1 MARVLG
7 VVRLSRVSDETTSPE
22 RQRRSIQ
29 RWADQEGHVVVGW
42 VEDIDVSGG
51 VEPWKRPE
59 FGKWLPSTIGKE
71 VSAIEHR
78 IAMEESRADEYDIL
92 CALKIDRLS
101 RRVLHVHTLLE
112 WCEKNGK
119 EVATVE
125 DGINLNTQ
133 MGKLL
138 LSLIAS
144 FAEGELEAIKARAR
158 SSYNHLV
165 KEGRWRGGRTP
176 YGYREEK
183 QETGEGWK
191 LVPDD
196 YGTDTAGTL
205 REIVLRLIAG
215 ESANSVAQWLNED
228 VSKTPTSL
236 DAQMIRS
243 GKTPKGSRWT
253 AANTAKVVRS
263 RCILG
268 QMEVSEEVMVD
279 GKKMTRRRVVRD
291 TDGQPLQRA
300 EPLITHEEWELAN
313 KKLDENTSKRNGNRK
328 GGSPLLRV
336 AFCTCGE
343 PAYLG
348 PGRNWPYYRCASR
361 TTHKPCPT
369 GSKGIAA
376 HTLEGAVEQ
385 AFLLAAGDVEI
396 VRKVF
401 RPGVDYTRDIEEV
414 NRALSDL
421 REDREAGL
429 YSSELGKQEYREAY
443 KRLDARREQLIAQPT
458 RPDTWEEIP
467 TGETYRER
475 WSTLSTQ
482 HEKGREL
489 RAAGVKAVIH
499 AEPIPGM
506 TATQLMA
513 PDGHDGMWQHP
524 VGRVQVLI
532 PLDFKQ
538 RLRNM
543 AAVHSEG

>member
-1 MARVLG
+1 M
-7 VVRLSRVSDETTSPE
+7 SDETTSPQ

-29 RWADQEGHVVVGW
+29 RWADREGHVVVGW
-42 VEDIDVSGG
+42 AEDIDVSGG
-51 VEPWKRPE
+51 VEPWKRPRLGE
-59 FGKWLPSTIGKE
+59 WLPSTIGKE

-78 IAMEESRADEYDIL
+78 IAVEESRADEYDII

-112 WCEKNGK
+112 WCERSGK

-125 DGINLNTQ
+125 DGINLDTQ

-144 FAEGELEAIKARAR
+144 FAEGELEAVKARAK
-158 SSYNHLV
+158 SSYDHLV
-165 KEGRWRGGRTP
+165 NEGRWRGGRTP
-176 YGYREEK
+176 YGYRQEK
-183 QETGEGWK
+183 RETGDGWR

-205 REIVLRLIAG
+205 REIVRRLISG
-215 ESANSVAQWLNED
+215 ESANSIAQWLNED

-263 RCILG
+263 RCLVG
-268 QMEVSEEVMVD
+268 QMEVAEEVLVN
-279 GKKMTRRRVVRD
+279 GTKATRRRVVRD
-291 TDGQPLQRA
+291 ADGQPLQRA

-313 KKLDENTSKRNGNRK
+313 KRLDENTSKRNGNRK
-328 GGSPLLRV
+328 GGSPLLRI
-336 AFCTCGE
+336 AFCACGE
-343 PAYLG
+343 PAYLS
-348 PGRNWPYYRCASR
+348 PGRDWPYYRCASR

-429 YSSELGKQEYREAY
+429 YSSELGKQEYRKAY

-458 RPDTWEEIP
+458 RPDTWKEFP

-499 AEPIPGM
+499 VEPIPGM
-506 TATQLMA
+506 SATQLMA
-513 PDGHDGMWQHP
+513 PDGHEGMWQHP
-524 VGRVQVLI
+524 VGRVLVLL
-532 PLDFKQ
+532 PMDLRQ
-538 RLRNM
+538 RVRDM
-543 AAVHSEG
+543 AAVPSEG